1 MEFAKEQENE
11 EDDVGSL
18 STTFQWQRLPQ
29 DGRASVNHSDS
40 IVYQLWASPFSPLSP
55 PTISVCLTPDSW
67 CPSTRCHCYEGL
79 QINGVGTGT
88 NSTNMTA
95 LFTSPDDTCSFLSL
109 CWDLKNL
116 WDWEIFEFP
125 PLIYSTYLSYLLAF
139 VNRFIPRSLVSWA
152 YLPAAGWCHACWI
165 NQQVEKQCNGGVSLN
180 HLFTSTL
187 KKVLSV
193 FVARDLKRI
202 CSCMYFV
209 LGNLMHVHV
218 VHKHSVMAL
227 PRHTSMLSLCFSTPP
242 WGMRSV
248 HCLCCISGAL
258 GLLFQHQHTLQV
270 LRHSAVQRLMP
281 DQ

>member
-209 LGNLMHVHV
+209 LGNLMHVVETSQAQCDGTAETYQHV
-218 VHKHSVMAL
+218 ESLLLNPTMRYEECPL
-227 PRHTSMLSLCFSTPP
+227 PLLHQRSSWTPFP
-242 WGMRSV
+242 TPA
-248 HCLCCISGAL
+248 HASG
-258 GLLFQHQHTLQV
+258 
-270 LRHSAVQRLMP
+270 P
-281 DQ
+281 